1 MESPIAA
8 SINLGLYLY
17 DVPFL
22 TFSINQQHPKVMTF
36 PKIIISYLLTTVVFF
51 AIDMVWLGFIAKN
64 LYRKYLGS
72 LLSDTVNWSAAI
84 IFYLIFIVGIFI
96 FVISPAV
103 EKQSMVR
110 AALLGAVFGLIA
122 YATYDLTNYA
132 TLKGF
137 PLNIVFIDLAW
148 GAVLTAVVSLA
159 GFYIVKF
166 IG

>member
-1 MESPIAA
+1 
-8 SINLGLYLY
+8 
-17 DVPFL
+17 
-22 TFSINQQHPKVMTF
+22 MTF
-36 PKIIISYLLTTVVFF
+36 PRVIFSYLLTTVVFF
-51 AIDMVWLGFIAKN
+51 AIDMAWLGFVAKSI
-64 LYRKYLGS
+64 YRKYLGA
-72 LLSDTVNWSAAI
+72 LLSDTVNWASAI

-96 FVISPAV
+96 FVIAPAV
-103 EKQSMVR
+103 EKQSVSR
-110 AALLGAVFGLIA
+110 AVVLGAIFGFIA

>member
-1 MESPIAA
+1 MA
-8 SINLGLYLY
+8 
-17 DVPFL
+17 
-22 TFSINQQHPKVMTF
+22 F

-51 AIDMVWLGFIAKN
+51 AIDMVWLGLVAKN
-64 LYRKYLGS
+64 IYQKYLGA
-72 LLSDTVNWSAAI
+72 LLSETVNWASAI

-103 EKQSMVR
+103 EKQSVVR
-110 AALLGAVFGLIA
+110 AIVLGAIFGFIA

-148 GAVLTAVVSLA
+148 GATLTAMVSVA
-159 GFYIVKF
+159 GYYIVKF
-166 IG
+166 VG